1 MSKEYW
7 DSFYLLQFIYL
18 FIYFGTFHIF
28 QRIESHYD
36 KMKKN
41 QDTSETKEDC
51 LVLQLHNVMS

>member
-1 MSKEYW
+1 MSNEYW

-18 FIYFGTFHIF
+18 FVYFGTFDNF
-28 QRIESHYD
+28 QRIESHYY

-51 LVLQLHNVMS
+51 LVLRLHNVMS